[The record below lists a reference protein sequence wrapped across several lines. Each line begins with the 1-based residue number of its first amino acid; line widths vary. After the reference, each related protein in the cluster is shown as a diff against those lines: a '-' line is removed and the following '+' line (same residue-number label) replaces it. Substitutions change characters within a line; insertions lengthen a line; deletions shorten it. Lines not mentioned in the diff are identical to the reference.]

1 MNITNKDINMKKIT
15 LLASLIMVIA
25 TSCDRDFDQPNPNSP
40 TIVSFW
46 KSESD
51 AIKGVNAV
59 YSTFHRTASTYS
71 RFLFYHGMLRS
82 DEGYGAGGDITLNNV
97 MSFVQTNY
105 NEGLSAGT
113 WQNLYV
119 GIFRANQVI
128 AYVPD
133 IEMDEALKRRVIAEA
148 KFLRG
153 LFYFNLTLYFG
164 RPPLMLQPSQ
174 ATDRPVNATNEQ
186 AWAQV
191 TQDLSEAAPDLPVS
205 YTGDDLGRATRG
217 AAFGLLGKAYL
228 QQNKFQQAADALSW
242 LVTGEGKSVYSL
254 VPNYQDNFK
263 ASTENNSESVFE
275 VQFRYNPSENTDDDV
290 DETRINN
297 TGTSIAQFYAPRGV
311 GFSDGGARRW
321 LIGEF
326 EKEKTAAGARDPRL
340 AHSFIFDSTDVRGP
354 AFTMVY
360 GQTFASRY
368 GTAGGDSQSV
378 WFRKQLNDNE
388 EGRVEEG
395 FRSPNNYRLLRYAD
409 ILLMYAE
416 ALNGLGRTAE
426 AYPFVDIVRQRAG
439 LQTLTIAKPG
449 LTQAQFLTQIKHER
463 ITELSGEAWRFADLQ
478 RWGDLGPELASRD
491 PEFTNFVKGRNEWYP
506 IPQSDIDLNPNLTQ
520 NPGY

>member
-1 MNITNKDINMKKIT
+1 MKKIALIT
-15 LLASLIMVIA
+15 SLILIMLS
-25 TSCDRDFDQPNPNSP
+25 SCDRDFDEPNPNSP

-46 KSESD
+46 KSETD
-51 AIKGVNAV
+51 AIKGINAV
-59 YSTFHRTASTYS
+59 YSTFHRTATLYS

-82 DEGYGAGGDITLNNV
+82 DEGYGAGGDVALNNI

-105 NEGLSAGT
+105 NDGITAGT

-128 AYVPD
+128 AYVPGID
-133 IEMDEALKRRVIAEA
+133 MDETLKRRIIAEA

-164 RPPLMLQPSQ
+164 RPALMLEPSQ
-174 ATDRPVNATNEQ
+174 PTDRPSNASNEQ
-186 AWAQV
+186 AWAQA

-217 AAFGLLGKAYL
+217 AAYGLLGKAYL
-228 QQNKFQQAADALSW
+228 QQNKYQQTVDALSW
-242 LVTGEGKSVYSL
+242 LVTGEGRTLYNL

-263 ASTENNSESVFE
+263 ATTENNSESVFE
-275 VQFRYNPSENTDDDV
+275 IQFYENPNESTDDDV
-290 DETRINN
+290 DETRVNN
-297 TGTSIAQFYAPRGV
+297 TGTSIARFYGPPGGDF
-311 GFSDGGARRW
+311 GFSDGAARRW
-321 LIGEF
+321 VVNEF
-326 EKEKTAAGARDPRL
+326 HQERTVTNERDPRL
-340 AHSFIFDSTDVRGP
+340 SATFLFDSTDVRGP
-354 AFTMVY
+354 QFTMVF
-360 GQTFASRY
+360 GQTFAQRY
-368 GTAGGDSQSV
+368 GGSGLSTMV
-378 WFRKQLNDNE
+378 WYRKQLNDNE
-388 EGRVEEG
+388 AGRTEQN
-395 FRSPNNYRLLRYAD
+395 FRSPNNYRMIRYAD
-409 ILLMYAE
+409 VLLMYAE

-426 AYPFVDIVRQRAG
+426 AYPYVDRVRQRAK
-439 LQTLTIAKPG
+439 LQALTAARPG
-449 LTQAQFLTQIKHER
+449 LTQAQFLAQMKHER

-491 PEFTNFVKGRNEWYP
+491 PEFTNFVRGRNEWYP

>member
-1 MNITNKDINMKKIT
+1 MKNIFYLAVAALLIT
-15 LLASLIMVIA
+15 

-40 TIVSFW
+40 TIASFW
-46 KSESD
+46 NNEAD
-51 AIKGVNAV
+51 AVKGINAV
-59 YSTFHRTASTYS
+59 YSTFHRTAATYS

-82 DEGYGAGGDITLNNV
+82 DEGYGSGGDITLNNV
-97 MSFVQTNY
+97 MSFTQTNY

-119 GIFRANQVI
+119 GVFRANQVI
-128 AYVPD
+128 AYVPG
-133 IEMDEALKRRVIAEA
+133 INMDETLKRRIVAEA

-164 RPPLMLQPSQ
+164 RPPLMLEPSQ
-174 ATDRPVNATNEQ
+174 PTDRPPNATNEQ

-191 TQDLSEAAPDLPVS
+191 TKDLGEAAPDLPLS
-205 YTGDDLGRATRG
+205 YTGDDIGRATRG
-217 AAFGLLGKAYL
+217 AAYGLLGKAFL
-228 QQNKFQQAADALSW
+228 QQNKYQETVDALSW
-242 LVTGEGKSVYSL
+242 LVTGEGRTLYNL

-263 ASTENNSESVFE
+263 AGTENNAESVFE
-275 VQFRYNPSENTDDDV
+275 IQFRYNPNESTDDDV

-311 GFSDGGARRW
+311 GFSDGAARRW
-321 LIGEF
+321 LINEF
-326 EKEKTAAGARDPRL
+326 ETEKTATGARDPRL
-340 AHSFIFDSTDVRGP
+340 AASFIFDSTDVRGP
-354 AFTMVY
+354 QFTMVY

-368 GTAGGDSQSV
+368 GTSGGESQSV

-388 EGRVEEG
+388 EGRTEEG

-409 ILLMYAE
+409 VLLMYAE

-426 AYPFVDIVRQRAG
+426 AYPYVDRVRQRAG
-439 LQTLTIAKPG
+439 LRPLSAVKPG
-449 LTQAQFLTQIKHER
+449 MTKEQFLAQLKHER
-463 ITELSGEAWRFADLQ
+463 ITELSGEGWRFADLQ
-478 RWGDLGPELASRD
+478 RWGDLGPQLASRD

>member
-1 MNITNKDINMKKIT
+1 MKNIF
-15 LLASLIMVIA
+15 LLTSFILLISTA
-25 TSCDRDFDQPNPNSP
+25 CDRDFDQPNPNNP
-40 TIVSFW
+40 TIASFW
-46 KSESD
+46 KTETD
-51 AIKGVNAV
+51 AVKGINAV
-59 YSTFHRTASTYS
+59 YSTFHRTATLYS

-82 DEGYGAGGDITLNNV
+82 DEGYGSGGDITLNNI
-97 MSFVQTNY
+97 MSFNQTNY
-105 NEGLSAGT
+105 NEGLTAGT
-113 WQNLYV
+113 WQNLFIGV
-119 GIFRANQVI
+119 FRANQVL
-128 AYVPD
+128 AYVPG
-133 IEMDEALKRRVIAEA
+133 IEMDEALKNRIIGEA

-164 RPPLMLQPSQ
+164 RPPIILEPSEP
-174 ATDRPVNATNEQ
+174 TDRPANATNAE

-191 TQDLSEAAPDLPVS
+191 ERDLSEAAPALPLS

-228 QQNKFQQAADALSW
+228 QQGKYQETANALAW
-242 LVTGEGKSVYSL
+242 FITGEGKGLYSL
-254 VPNYQDNFK
+254 TANYRDNFT

-275 VQFRYNPSENTDDDV
+275 VQFRFNPNESTDDDV

-321 LIGEF
+321 LVGEF
-326 EKEKTAAGARDPRL
+326 EKENTALGTRDPRL
-340 AHSFIFDSTDVRGP
+340 AVTLLFDSTDVRGP
-354 AFTMVY
+354 QFTMVY

-368 GTAGGDSQSV
+368 GTSGGESSAV

-388 EGRVEEG
+388 QGRTEEG
-395 FRSPNNYRLLRYAD
+395 FRSPNNLRLLRYAD

-416 ALNGLGRTAE
+416 ALNGIGQTTQ
-426 AYPFVDIVRQRAG
+426 AYPYVDMVRVRAG
-439 LQTLTIAKPG
+439 LRPLSQTNPG
-449 LTQAQFLTQIKHER
+449 MTQAQFLAQIKHER
-463 ITELSGEAWRFADLQ
+463 ITELTGETWRFADLQ
-478 RWGDLGPELASRD
+478 RWGELGPELAVRD
-491 PEFTNFVKGRNEWYP
+491 PEFTNFVKGKNEWYP